1 MSKIYEELKYI
12 YNSTVVVGAMGCAG
26 LFFTGS
32 GIYGNAK
39 TVYEERTTD
48 TREVAEAA
56 YQEVYKGRFITAE
69 QANAIHE
76 LRVRDANKQQS
87 DKETVIGLAL
97 LGLMGRR
104 RNNPP
109 QKPKTG

>member
-1 MSKIYEELKYI
+1 

-39 TVYEERTTD
+39 TAYEERTTD
-48 TREVAEAA
+48 SRAVAETA
-56 YQEVYKGRFITAE
+56 YQEIYKGRFITEE
-69 QANAIHE
+69 QVDAIHE
-76 LRVRDANKQQS
+76 IRVRDANKRES
-87 DKETVIGLAL
+87 DKETVIGFAL

-109 QKPKTG
+109 RKPKMG